1 MEVIVILA
9 VVVALGVLA
18 QRYGYDSR
26 DRPRSAEERLAAA
39 GVTWE
44 EGQPEQEL
52 RPAKARRRVGAA
64 AATPPIARPA
74 AVAGPNR

>member
-1 MEVIVILA
+1 VEWIVILA
-9 VVVALGVLA
+9 LVVALGVLA

-44 EGQPEQEL
+44 EGQPEQEP
-52 RPAKARRRVGAA
+52 RPAKARRRLGG
-64 AATPPIARPA
+64 RGGHPA
-74 AVAGPNR
+74 DRPNR